1 MAKKLSFLEK
11 QGKVTNQLSRTIS
24 FKTNISGYFCYKRTK
39 TTLCDDLACSRAIRD
54 LLTRAVSIVFMGYNI
69 KTPYYRAAQ
78 AKYKRR

>member
-1 MAKKLSFLEK
+1 MFYTRVSQRVGHGPLTAYI
-11 QGKVTNQLSRTIS
+11 R
-24 FKTNISGYFCYKRTK
+24 GYFCYKRTK